1 MRAFFL
7 VFVLLLTA
15 CATNKDISKTNLG
28 STEFIRKNQVA
39 VDQLAGQLGQGKV
52 QKDYPVIVASVVSMN
67 QLNRTS
73 TFGRLLSEQV
83 SARFSQLQYQVVE
96 PKLRGDLMIREDG
109 EFLMTRELKEIAK
122 SVSAQAVV
130 VGTYV
135 ETSQDIFVNL
145 KVVQPETNYVLAA
158 TSYAIPLAKDVAVM
172 LKN

>member
-1 MRAFFL
+1 MRALYL
-7 VFVLLLTA
+7 VLGILLTA
-15 CATNKDISKTNLG
+15 CATSKDISKTTLG
-28 STEFIRKNQVA
+28 STEFIKKNQGA
-39 VDQLAGQLGQGKV
+39 VDQLVGQLGSGKV
-52 QKDYPVIVASVVSMN
+52 QKDYPVLVASVVSMN

-83 SARFSQLQYQVVE
+83 SARFSQLQFQVVE

-122 SVSAQAVV
+122 AVSAQAVV
-130 VGTYV
+130 VGTYA

-145 KVVQPETNYVLAA
+145 KVVQPETNHVLAA
-158 TSYAIPLAKDVAVM
+158 TSYAIPMAKDVAGM

>member
-1 MRAFFL
+1 MRYAL
-7 VFVLLLTA
+7 VLMLCLSG
-15 CATNKDISKTNLG
+15 CATHKDYSKSYLG
-28 STEFIRKNQVA
+28 STEFIKKNQVA

-52 QKDYPVIVASVVSMN
+52 QKDYPVLVASVVSMN

-73 TFGRLLSEQV
+73 TFSRLLSEQV

-145 KVVQPETNYVLAA
+145 KVVQPETNHVLAA
-158 TSYAIPLAKDVAVM
+158 ASYAIPMAKDVTGM

>member
-1 MRAFFL
+1 MRVVFL
-7 VFVLLLTA
+7 ALAILLSS
-15 CATNKDISKTNLG
+15 CATNKDISKTSLG
-28 STEFIRKNQVA
+28 STEFIKKNQAA
-39 VDQLAGQLGQGKV
+39 VDQMANQLAQGKV
-52 QKDYPVIVASVVSMN
+52 QKDYPLLVASVVSMN

-96 PKLRGDLMIREDG
+96 PKLRGDLVIREDG

-122 SVSAQAVV
+122 AVSAQAVV
-130 VGTYV
+130 VGTYA

-145 KVVQPETNYVLAA
+145 KVVQPETNHVLAA
-158 TSYAIPLAKDVAVM
+158 TSYAIPLAKDVASL

>member
-1 MRAFFL
+1 MRYALVLMLFL
-7 VFVLLLTA
+7 SS
-15 CATNKDISKTNLG
+15 CATHKDYSKSYLG
-28 STEFIRKNQVA
+28 STEFIKKNQAA
-39 VDQLAGQLGQGKV
+39 VDQMASQLAQAKV
-52 QKDYPVIVASVVSMN
+52 QKDYPVLVASVVSIN

-145 KVVQPETNYVLAA
+145 KVVQPETNHVLAA

>member
-1 MRAFFL
+1 MRYALVLMLFL
-7 VFVLLLTA
+7 TG
-15 CATNKDISKTNLG
+15 CATHKDYSKSYLG
-28 STEFIRKNQVA
+28 STEFIKKNQVA

-52 QKDYPVIVASVVSMN
+52 HKDYPVIVASVVSMN

-83 SARFSQLQYQVVE
+83 SARLSQLHYQVVE

-145 KVVQPETNYVLAA
+145 KVVQPETNHVLAA